1 MNYGDTTFE
10 IHGIDLMML
19 ELKQNYAVTA
29 KCSV

>member
-1 MNYGDTTFE
+1 MNFGDTTFE
-10 IHGIDLMML
+10 IHDIDLMMS